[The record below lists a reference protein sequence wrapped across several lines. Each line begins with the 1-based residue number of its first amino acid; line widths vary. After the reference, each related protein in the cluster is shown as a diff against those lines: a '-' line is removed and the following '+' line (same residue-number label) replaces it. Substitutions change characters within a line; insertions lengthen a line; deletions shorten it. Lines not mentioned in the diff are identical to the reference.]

1 VTQKRVRE
9 EGFMAICSADDQNC
23 VDEARRRAA
32 DNSNV
37 QFMNFSTISRYLGRS
52 GKLGRFFFLLVGA
65 EAAPTIQIR

>member
-1 VTQKRVRE
+1 
-9 EGFMAICSADDQNC
+9 MAICNADDQTC

-37 QFMNFSTISRYLGRS
+37 QFMNFSTVSSYLGRS

-65 EAAPTIQIR
+65 QTAPTVEIR